1 MITPDIV
8 NFKKGIT
15 FYFLNDSKFK
25 TASLKISFVRPL
37 LKSEVTLN
45 SLIPAIIRRGSEK
58 HPDTK
63 ELNIYLDYLCG
74 AEFTSGV
81 RKKGE
86 NQLIT
91 FSYKTVSDKFFKEEK
106 PFLQLIDLMEETLFN
121 PLVADNGFKKEYVDR
136 EKENLDQMIKSVVND
151 KREYAKKRLIESMYD
166 NCPYGLFEYGYS
178 DDLKNINETN
188 LFKHYL
194 KVISESEI
202 KVFVSGNFDK
212 NEVLQKLTEI
222 FGNKEVTPICVTFPE
237 KDSYKEKYDIIT
249 EEDDVTQGKLVIGF
263 KTNVTTDSSLY
274 FPMLVANNLFGGSVH
289 SKLFTVVR
297 EKMSLAYYAGSSFS
311 AFKGFISFK
320 SDECTSIYRFKKNRQ
335 IAFAGAIQTCRLGT
349 TNSTQ
354 LINQL
359 AAAILLIILVI
370 DELHVGNQL
379 IHGLLRQVDDL
390 DAHLGQLSLVCLG
403 LSSVIF
409 HHHCSILGEDVNQN
423 FLILSGQG
431 LELSL
436 VHADDV
442 QGADVVGLGVVLGN
456 LVQIVHNAGS
466 GIDFEAVN
474 NALVHS
480 GVQVGE
486 SDGSGVGAQTGDAVR
501 EQLDLGAAD
510 LHTSEVFQP
519 IDGLLL
525 GPDRTQ
531 TSREGNQAL
540 QTNVVVVQQLLEN
553 AGQNFQ
559 TSLHQAVIRSVHVGQ
574 TGNAQNGNASGVGPT
589 STLRQSDVGSTGDNL
604 RVALDLGTHGAVSI
618 ALQSQLAVSTGSQL
632 VSDLQEILMLDGA
645 GSPCVCSNQFDFG
658 QFAAFFNSSIV
669 SGRGFFFLGAAASD
683 QRQCHDQ
690 SQQSCKKL
698 LHKLLSPF
706 CFFGDACSVGQ
717 IAGPVA
723 VTIAE
728 PTSLCEDTELKPCG
742 SNVRTNHLINSKSR
756 RRQPAVRC
764 HSGRNPRHWP
774 DTERRLPHLRPW
786 RGAQGESHRFAPC
799 AFRDH

>member
-311 AFKGFISFK
+311 AFKGFIMANCGI
-320 SDECTSIYRFKKNRQ
+320 E
-335 IAFAGAIQTCRLGT
+335 
-349 TNSTQ
+349 TNNFDIT
-354 LINQL
+354 LKEVINQL
-359 AAAILLIILVI
+359 
-370 DELHVGNQL
+370 DQMKKGYFTEEELSFS
-379 IHGLLRQVDDL
+379 I
-390 DAHLGQLSLVCLG
+390 LSL
-403 LSSVIF
+403 SSSYKSVTDSMASMEDFYVAQTLLPKGYTLEECIEGI
-409 HHHCSILGEDVNQN
+409 SKVTKEDVVKASN
-423 FLILSGQG
+423 
-431 LELSL
+431 E
-436 VHADDV
+436 
-442 QGADVVGLGVVLGN
+442 
-456 LVQIVHNAGS
+456 IV
-466 GIDFEAVN
+466 
-474 NALVHS
+474 
-480 GVQVGE
+480 
-486 SDGSGVGAQTGDAVR
+486 
-501 EQLDLGAAD
+501 
-510 LHTSEVFQP
+510 
-519 IDGLLL
+519 
-525 GPDRTQ
+525 PDT
-531 TSREGNQAL
+531 
-540 QTNVVVVQQLLEN
+540 V
-553 AGQNFQ
+553 
-559 TSLHQAVIRSVHVGQ
+559 
-574 TGNAQNGNASGVGPT
+574 
-589 STLRQSDVGSTGDNL
+589 
-604 RVALDLGTHGAVSI
+604 
-618 ALQSQLAVSTGSQL
+618 
-632 VSDLQEILMLDGA
+632 
-645 GSPCVCSNQFDFG
+645 
-658 QFAAFFNSSIV
+658 
-669 SGRGFFFLGAAASD
+669 FFLKG
-683 QRQCHDQ
+683 
-690 SQQSCKKL
+690 
-698 LHKLLSPF
+698 
-706 CFFGDACSVGQ
+706 
-717 IAGPVA
+717 
-723 VTIAE
+723 
-728 PTSLCEDTELKPCG
+728 
-742 SNVRTNHLINSKSR
+742 
-756 RRQPAVRC
+756 
-764 HSGRNPRHWP
+764 
-774 DTERRLPHLRPW
+774 
-786 RGAQGESHRFAPC
+786 GEEKWIIR
-799 AFRDH
+799 